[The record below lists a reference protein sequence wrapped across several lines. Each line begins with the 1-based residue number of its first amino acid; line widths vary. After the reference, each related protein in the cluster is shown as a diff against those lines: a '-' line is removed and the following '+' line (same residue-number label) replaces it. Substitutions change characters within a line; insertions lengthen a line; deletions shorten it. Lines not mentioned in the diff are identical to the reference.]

1 VRISVL
7 SGIAAGFVLAVVT
20 ACGGS
25 SATQAPAAS
34 VTAPASVAPGT
45 TPICAAGLGTGQ
57 QVAAA
62 ATAFTPNTSS
72 VSAGGTVTWTNGDP
86 VTHTVTFNNGPDCGN
101 LASAASVTVTFPAA
115 GTYAYHC
122 KIHPSMTGTVTVS

>member
-1 VRISVL
+1 MRISVL
-7 SGIAAGFVLAVVT
+7 SGIAAGFVIAVVR

-34 VTAPASVAPGT
+34 VSAPAGGT
-45 TPICAAGLGTGQ
+45 PTCAAGLGTGQ

-62 ATAFTPNTSS
+62 ATAFTPNTSA

-101 LASAASVTVTFPAA
+101 LASAASITVTFPAA

>member
-1 VRISVL
+1 MRISFL
-7 SGIAAGFVLAVVT
+7 SGIAAGFVIAVVT

-34 VTAPASVAPGT
+34 VSAPAGGT
-45 TPICAAGLGTGQ
+45 PTCAAGLGTGQ

-62 ATAFTPNTSS
+62 ATAFTPNTSA

-101 LASAASVTVTFPAA
+101 LASAASITVTFPAA

>member
-1 VRISVL
+1 MQISVL
-7 SGIAAGFVLAVVT
+7 SGIAAGFVLAVVS

-25 SATQAPAAS
+25 SATQAPVAS
-34 VTAPASVAPGT
+34 VSAPAGAAPT
-45 TPICAAGLGTGQ
+45 CASGLGTGQ

-62 ATAFTPNTSS
+62 ATAFTPNTSA

-86 VTHTVTFNNGPDCGN
+86 VSHTVTFNNGPDCGN
-101 LASAASVTVTFPAA
+101 LATAASITVTFPAA

>member
-1 VRISVL
+1 MRISVL

-34 VTAPASVAPGT
+34 VNAPASVAGAAPT
-45 TPICAAGLGTGQ
+45 CAAGLGTGQ

-62 ATAFTPNTSS
+62 ATAFTPNTSA

-101 LASAASVTVTFPAA
+101 LASAASITVTFPAA

>member
-1 VRISVL
+1 MRISVL

-34 VTAPASVAPGT
+34 VSAPAGGT
-45 TPICAAGLGTGQ
+45 PTCAAGLGTGQ

-62 ATAFTPNTSS
+62 ATAFTPNTSA

-101 LASAASVTVTFPAA
+101 LASAASITVTFPAA

>member
-7 SGIAAGFVLAVVT
+7 SGIAAGFVIAVVT

-34 VTAPASVAPGT
+34 VSAPAGGT
-45 TPICAAGLGTGQ
+45 PTCAAGLGTGQ

-62 ATAFTPNTSS
+62 ATAFTPNTSA

-101 LASAASVTVTFPAA
+101 LASAASITVTFPAA

>member
-1 VRISVL
+1 MRISVL
-7 SGIAAGFVLAVVT
+7 SGIAAGFVIAVVT

-34 VTAPASVAPGT
+34 VSAPAGGT
-45 TPICAAGLGTGQ
+45 PTCAAGLGTGQ

-62 ATAFTPNTSS
+62 ATAFTPNTSA

-101 LASAASVTVTFPAA
+101 LASAASITVTFPAA